1 MLASFCDKAAEMRL
15 GFLLLFIAVPLVE
28 LALLIRLGGWLGL
41 WPTLGIIVLTALLGT
56 WMLRQ
61 QGLSTFSRAMA
72 SLSEGE
78 PPVGPMIEGALLLIA
93 GAFLLTPGII
103 TDAVGGLLLIPPFRQ
118 WVAQQSLKTAM
129 ARGNIHVQTSGMRT
143 SSGRGPGGA
152 SPGETKPDGP
162 AGPMGGNRGGG
173 PVIDGEYERVDEKT
187 IDPRR
192 APSDQ

>member
-1 MLASFCDKAAEMRL
+1 MRL
-15 GFLLLFIAVPLVE
+15 GFLLLFIVVPLVE

-41 WPTLGIIVLTALLGT
+41 WPTLGIIVLTAILGT

-72 SLSEGE
+72 SLSEGQ

-103 TDAVGGLLLIPPFRQ
+103 TDAVGGLLLIPPIRQ
-118 WVAQQSLKTAM
+118 WVANRGLKAAM
-129 ARGNIHVQTSGMRT
+129 ERGNIHVQTSGMGTPPEGERR
-143 SSGRGPGGA
+143 SSSDPSGRRGR
-152 SPGETKPDGP
+152 DGP
-162 AGPMGGNRGGG
+162 AGPMSGNRNGG
-173 PVIDGEYERVDEKT
+173 PVIDGDYERVDEKT
-187 IDPRR
+187 IDPKR